1 MKEYYARPEKDRV
14 IVKPDGD
21 VLLYAFEKY
30 TLGMWQHLKTPK
42 QRRHLYSSLTL
53 LYNVY
58 NYMGGGGLTE
68 RNRRETKTAAS

>member
-58 NYMGGGGLTE
+58 MGGGVHGKNSTGH
-68 RNRRETKTAAS
+68 

>member
-30 TLGMWQHLKTPK
+30 TLGMWQHLNENPK

-58 NYMGGGGLTE
+58 IRSVVKNKPDSV
-68 RNRRETKTAAS
+68 NSS